1 MTEKQMN
8 DIFYVCSL
16 IEYIARKTK
25 NHRQDVIRCFSKKDI
40 ERQIY
45 DAEVNHCLSFE
56 QVSEELIDWFNI
68 PDGNFDTVAECRYE
82 VPSATSIGML
92 YQGLVLSTMKNDEA
106 PTLKTANFGYGKFIS
121 CSLTE
126 TSGQK
131 LLPKNM
137 LQTDPVA
144 PRTPIWMEVAAGLTM
159 TARA

>member
-1 MTEKQMN
+1 MKKKYNTPHRCHVVKTRMTE
-8 DIFYVCSL
+8 
-16 IEYIARKTK
+16 
-25 NHRQDVIRCFSKKDI
+25 
-40 ERQIY
+40 
-45 DAEVNHCLSFE
+45 
-56 QVSEELIDWFNI
+56 EELAKF
-68 PDGNFDTVAECRYE
+68 
-82 VPSATSIGML
+82 
-92 YQGLVLSTMKNDEA
+92 KH
-106 PTLKTANFGYGKFIS
+106 PTHQISFHGKFIS